1 MQFYALWITRS
12 GMKLHQLAP
21 NEGATKERKRVGRG
35 IGSGLGKTCGK
46 GHKGQKTRSGDRNL
60 PSWFEGGQTPLHKR
74 IPKRGFRSVNRVV
87 YSVVNVK
94 TLDKY
99 FSEGQEITP
108 ELLYEKGLVKK
119 GMPVKI
125 LGDGELSKRLS
136 VKAHAFSSSA
146 REKIEA
152 AGGSCEVLRW

>member
-1 MQFYALWITRS
+1 
-12 GMKLHQLAP
+12 MKLHQLAP
-21 NEGATKERKRVGRG
+21 NEGATKEKKRVGRG

-108 ELLYEKGLVKK
+108 DLLYEKGLVKK